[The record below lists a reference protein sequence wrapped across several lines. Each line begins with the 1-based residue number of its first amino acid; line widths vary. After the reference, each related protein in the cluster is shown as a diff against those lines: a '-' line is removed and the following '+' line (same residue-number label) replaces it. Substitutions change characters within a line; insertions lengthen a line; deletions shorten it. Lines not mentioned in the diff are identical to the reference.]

1 MNWHKLA
8 GLTLLLIAAL
18 GTSYGQTQ
26 YDLVLKGGHVIDPKN
41 GIDAVRDVAIRDG
54 KIAAVGAEIPSNL
67 TKREVDVRG
76 LIVTPGLVDIH
87 VHVYA
92 GTGVPHV
99 YYGDLSVYPD
109 DHSFKACTTTMVDAG
124 SSGANNFADFK
135 QRVIDRSKTRVLAFL
150 NIASRGM
157 DSGPIEQDLGGMD
170 AKLAALTVQRYRDTI
185 VGIKSAHY
193 QGPEWI
199 PVDRAVEAGTLA
211 NVPVMVDFGVFRPER
226 PHSELVLKHL
236 RPGDIYTHTFLDRV
250 PMLDDRGKVSSYL
263 FEARKRGV
271 IFDVGHGGGS
281 FVFRHAV
288 PATQQGFFPDSIS
301 TDLHIGSMN
310 AGMKDMVNVM
320 SKFVNLKMPLKDVI
334 QASTWNPA
342 KEVRREDLGHLSV
355 GAIAD
360 ISVLRLESG
369 QFGFLDVEQK
379 MMSGTQRLNCEMTV
393 LGGQVMY
400 DLNARAYDGWDK
412 RTAR

>member
-1 MNWHKLA
+1 MTWDKLA
-8 GLTLLLIAAL
+8 GLTLWLITGLASA
-18 GTSYGQTQ
+18 QTQ
-26 YDLVLKGGHVIDPKN
+26 YDLVLRGGHVIDPRN

-54 KIAAVGAEIPSNL
+54 KIAAVAAGIPAASAN
-67 TKREVDVRG
+67 REVDVRG
-76 LIVTPGLVDIH
+76 LLVTPGLVDIH

-99 YYGDLSVYPD
+99 YYGDYSVYPD

-124 SSGANNFADFK
+124 SSGAHNFPDFK

-170 AKLAALTVQRYRDTI
+170 AKLAAATVRQYPNVI

-193 QGPEWI
+193 QGPEWT

-211 NVPVMVDFGVFRPER
+211 NVPVMVDFGIFRPER

-236 RPGDIYTHTFLDRV
+236 RPGDIYTHTYLERV
-250 PMLDDRGKVSSYL
+250 PMLDDQGRVRSYL

-301 TDLHIGSMN
+301 TDLHGGSMN
-310 AGMKDMVNVM
+310 TGMKDMVNVM

-334 QASTWNPA
+334 QASTWNPSR
-342 KEVRREDLGHLSV
+342 EIHREDLGHLSV
-355 GAIAD
+355 GANAD
-360 ISVLRLESG
+360 IAVLRLDTG
-369 QFGFLDVEQK
+369 RFGFLDVEQK
-379 MMSGTQRLNCEMTV
+379 MMPGTQRLNCEMTV
-393 LGGQVMY
+393 LGGQVLY
-400 DLNARAYDGWDK
+400 DLNARAYETWDK
-412 RTAR
+412 QAAR